1 MFSSD
6 RGVIEIR
13 NSHALDQQAL
23 DIVLRLRRSSRSRS
37 HICGWLGQQS
47 RSKQSKKSTQS
58 VFFFFFSF
66 FPHRDLQHSLR
77 KDSFGTNPNGS
88 FLDPDLGTNWT
99 NSDEIL
105 VGLATVNSFDPNSKT
120 GPSVSLT
127 D

>member
-1 MFSSD
+1 MPWINKRWISFFVFAAVV
-6 RGVIEIR
+6 GV
-13 NSHALDQQAL
+13 
-23 DIVLRLRRSSRSRS
+23 VLISVA
-37 HICGWLGQQS
+37 GWANNLEANKVKNQLSQ
-47 RSKQSKKSTQS
+47 
-58 VFFFFFSF
+58 FFFFFFFF